1 MVAGLAWPRGPAPAL
16 FNAYVLV
23 LGVAALFIGVRERR
37 LGKINGGMLILS
49 VLIVL
54 RFFDMDIGFVAK
66 GIVFIV
72 LGIAF
77 LLANIF
83 VSRWM
88 RRAA

>member
-1 MVAGLAWPRGPAPAL
+1 M
-16 FNAYVLV
+16 

-49 VLIVL
+49 VLIVM
-54 RFFDMDIGFVAK
+54 RFFDMDIGFIAK

-77 LLANIF
+77 LVANIS
-83 VSRWM
+83 SR
-88 RRAA
+88 AG